1 MSQLFKTI
9 LSILAI
15 FFATT
20 AMATTA
26 PRSHS
31 VTGTVIDSRSGHPI
45 EFATIAIY
53 SEPGHS
59 LVSGGIT
66 DTEGHFSLKINEGTY
81 KLEIAFMGY
90 APLEQEFTI
99 AHGDVDLGKI
109 KLKVDVKQIET
120 IDVVADRAA
129 VDYKIDKRVVNVGQ
143 QLNALSGTAIDVLE
157 NVPSIKVDI
166 DGNVSMRGSSSFTVL
181 IDGRPTPLD
190 ATDALR
196 QIPASSIENIEII
209 TNPSAKYEPD
219 GASGI
224 LNIITKKNSLNGF
237 SGIFNAVVGT
247 PTRLTGDFLLDYRSG
262 KWHVFGGANGRINE
276 SRPDAER
283 TRWTGNDSLRNWTL
297 SKGTSQRRNN
307 GIGINGGMDYEI
319 IENAVLGFNFRIG
332 HRSNVNDNHL
342 DYLTYTELD
351 GVPQSDSST
360 YFNNGNSNNGGG
372 FKSIGVYYSQQFDG
386 NSEHTLDIQFN
397 MNGRDNDSESENSM
411 EDSTGTTYYGQKNKQ
426 SGPGNGYR
434 FKVDY
439 ARPIGSL
446 SKLSVGAQGRFNPSD
461 DKYELEMFNP
471 ATNSYERK
479 DEYSYETKYLRQTY
493 SLYTMFA
500 SEWGNFGYQGG
511 LRGEYTYQNLELS
524 GENGT
529 YHFSDFALFPT
540 AHFSYELPA
549 DQQVMLSYTR
559 RINRTRPWQLQPY
572 VTWQDAYNA
581 RKGNPELKPEYV
593 NSIDFGYQ
601 KKFGENFVAVD
612 AYYRLTQNKIERIQT
627 IFEGY
632 SDVVLNTTLNV
643 GSDYAT
649 GAEITLNYSPIK
661 WYQLNIMGDVYYYKK
676 EGVYGD
682 GETQIDFSQNSFN
695 WNTRVNN
702 IFKIGNNT
710 RMQFDINYRSRS
722 VTSQGYEKAFF
733 SSSIAL
739 KQELFDR
746 KLTATVQARNI
757 FNTIKRERI
766 TEGPGF
772 YTGNIFRPQWPNL
785 SITLSYKMNNYRAKD
800 EDGEQGPPEGG
811 FVE

>member
-15 FFATT
+15 VFATVT
-20 AMATTA
+20 TMATTA

-31 VTGTVIDSRSGHPI
+31 VTGIIIDSRSGHPI

-53 SEPGHS
+53 TEPGHS

-66 DTEGHFSLKINEGTY
+66 DTEGRFSLKINEGTY

-109 KLKVDVKQIET
+109 RLKVDVKQIET

-237 SGIFNAVVGT
+237 SGIFNAVAGY
-247 PTRLTGDFLLDYRSG
+247 PKRLTGDFLLDYRTG
-262 KWHVFGGANGRINE
+262 KLHVFGGANLRINE
-276 SRPDAER
+276 NHPHAER
-283 TRWTGNDSLRNWTL
+283 TRWVGNDTLRSYTL
-297 SKGTSQRRNN
+297 SVGESERRNN
-307 GIGINGGMDYEI
+307 GWGLNGGMDYEI
-319 IENAVLGFNFRIG
+319 FENAVLGFNFRYG
-332 HRSNVNDNHL
+332 RRTNDNDNRL
-342 DYLTYTELD
+342 DYITYSERN
-351 GVPQSDSST
+351 GVPQHDSTT
-360 YFNNGNSNNGGG
+360 YVNIGNSGSGGG
-372 FKSIGVYYSQQFDG
+372 FKSIGVYYNQTFGGDT
-386 NSEHTLDIQFN
+386 EHSLDIQFN
-397 MNGRDNDSESENSM
+397 MNGRDNDSESENAM
-411 EDSTGTTYYGQKNKQ
+411 EDTLGNITYGQKNVQ

-439 ARPIGSL
+439 ARPVDAS
-446 SKLSVGAQGRFNPSD
+446 SKLSVGAQGRFAPSD
-461 DKYELEMFNP
+461 DKYELEMYDTM
-471 ATNSYERK
+471 AKQYVRK
-479 DEYSYETKYLRQTY
+479 AEYSYETKYLRQTY
-493 SLYTMFA
+493 SLYAMFA
-500 SEWGNFGYQGG
+500 SEWGSFGYQGG

-524 GENGT
+524 GDNGT
-529 YHFSDFALFPT
+529 YHFSDLALFPT
-540 AHFSYELPA
+540 LHISYELPA

-572 VTWQDAYNA
+572 VTWQDAYNV
-581 RKGNPELKPEYV
+581 RKGNPELEPEYV

-627 IFEGY
+627 IYEGY
-632 SDVVLNTTLNV
+632 SDVIMNTTLNV

-661 WYQLNIMGDVYYYKK
+661 WYQLNIMGDVYYYQK

-733 SSSIAL
+733 SSSLAL

-757 FNTIKRERI
+757 FNTIKRERV

-772 YTGNIFRPQWPNL
+772 YTANTFQPQWPNL
-785 SITLSYKMNNYRAKD
+785 SITLSYKMNNYRTRD
-800 EDGEQGPPEGG
+800 EDGEVPPEGG
-811 FVE
+811 FE